1 MSGARPTRRPPAL
14 PRPFFTLAILYIFG
28 FFFLYAFALVT
39 PALLEVLRSMPPG
52 PEQQA
57 AAEQAAYEAASGRM
71 GLAFALSLATVVLG
85 VWSRKLPGF
94 RGRI

>member
-1 MSGARPTRRPPAL
+1 MSGARPTRRPRTV
-14 PRPFFTLAILYIFG
+14 PRPFFTLAVLYIFG

-57 AAEQAAYEAASGRM
+57 AAEQAAHEAASGRM

-94 RGRI
+94 RGPV